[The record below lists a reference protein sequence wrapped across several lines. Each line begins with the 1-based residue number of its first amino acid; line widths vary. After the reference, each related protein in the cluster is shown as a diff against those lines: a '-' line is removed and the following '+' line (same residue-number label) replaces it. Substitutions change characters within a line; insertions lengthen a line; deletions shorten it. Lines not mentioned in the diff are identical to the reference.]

1 VWGPLA
7 SLILITAACCLTV
20 GSAIA
25 AGRAE
30 EATRRNAWLAAEA
43 ASLLAVL
50 AVAVGVSF
58 TGGAQDESEDCHHH
72 GDDCDQAFAVGAGAL
87 YAGYA
92 LAGRADRFMEDL
104 AGSLWLGLHG
114 PRPLDPGPHTA
125 PR

>member
-25 AGRAE
+25 AGRAQ

-58 TGGAQDESEDCHHH
+58 TGGAH
-72 GDDCDQAFAVGAGAL
+72 GKGLVAVVSVVVAVFGFVLGSGAL

-92 LAGRADRFMEDL
+92 LAGRADRFMKDL